1 MIETKKFLTPI
12 EPDLPSPKHT
22 QLLPRCFIC
31 KHFPVCNI
39 REDYLKTAQLIE
51 KVLGAPC
58 ESYELY
64 PTPIPVPEF
73 IGTIIEDVEAYFP
86 TTVLSTKDKEGSF
99 YVAKYTD
106 SKNIQFM
113 YIFDGYYVLFS
124 AIYNEETNKFDISV
138 GKEIC
143 YNIECNLSESSL
155 DDLQRGLLSFKEDL
169 EKQKPTEEV
178 DIINTTYFSAALNCQ
193 FYEWEKGLDYYEGV
207 RRIIAKY
214 PCGVP
219 LADGKYYHLATFHK
233 ENGCV
238 PCYHP
243 ENGQPAFA
251 PMPYPVYILSPCK
264 KQKPP
269 TRDELNEF

>member
-1 MIETKKFLTPI
+1 MVEEKKFLTPI
-12 EPDLPSPKHT
+12 EPELPPPAHT
-22 QLLPRCFIC
+22 QLLPRCFTC

-51 KVLGAPC
+51 EVLGAPC

-64 PTPIPVPEF
+64 PTPIPVPDF
-73 IGTIIEDVEAYFP
+73 TGIVIENFEEYFP
-86 TTVLSTKDKEGSF
+86 KTVVSTKNKEGTF
-99 YVAKYTD
+99 YVAKYIN

-113 YIFDGYYVLFS
+113 YIFDGYFVLFG
-124 AIYNEETNKFDISV
+124 AIYNEDASEFDITI

-143 YNIECNLSESSL
+143 YSIECQLNDTSL
-155 DDLQRGLLSFKEDL
+155 DDLQLGLLSFKEDL
-169 EKQKPTEEV
+169 ESQEQKEMDV
-178 DIINTTYFSAALNCQ
+178 INTTYFSAILNCQ
-193 FYEWEKGLDYYEGV
+193 FYEWEKGLDYYEGIK
-207 RRIIAKY
+207 RIIAEY

-219 LADGKYYHLATFHK
+219 LGEDKYYHLATFHK
-233 ENGCV
+233 ENRCI

-243 ENGQPAFA
+243 ENGHPAFA
-251 PMPYPVYILSPCK
+251 PMPYPVFIPSPCK

>member
-12 EPDLPSPKHT
+12 EPDLPPPKHT
-22 QLLPRCFIC
+22 QLLPRCFVC

-113 YIFDGYYVLFS
+113 YIFDKDDKILSLIEYQGEQHYQ
-124 AIYNEETNKFDISV
+124 DIKEWG
-138 GKEIC
+138 GKEKFEKVKKYDEIKRQYC
-143 YNIECNLSESSL
+143 KEHNYNLFEIPYTDFDRIDFEYL
-155 DDLQRGLLSFKEDL
+155 
-169 EKQKPTEEV
+169 KQG
-178 DIINTTYFSAALNCQ
+178 F
-193 FYEWEKGLDYYEGV
+193 YYE
-207 RRIIAKY
+207 
-214 PCGVP
+214 
-219 LADGKYYHLATFHK
+219 
-233 ENGCV
+233 
-238 PCYHP
+238 
-243 ENGQPAFA
+243 
-251 PMPYPVYILSPCK
+251 
-264 KQKPP
+264 
-269 TRDELNEF
+269 